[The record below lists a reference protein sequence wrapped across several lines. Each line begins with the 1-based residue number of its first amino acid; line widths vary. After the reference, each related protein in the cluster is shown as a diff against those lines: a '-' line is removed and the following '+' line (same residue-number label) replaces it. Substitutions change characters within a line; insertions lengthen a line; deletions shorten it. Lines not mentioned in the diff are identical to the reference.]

1 MWSEMIGWVGMVLS
15 IVTTVPQ
22 FVKSASEKSTK
33 GLSLAAYQVL
43 FVVIAC
49 YLVRAI
55 AIKDPVF
62 ILSESIGLLLTLG
75 MLYLFQKYPEAK
87 RDN

>member
-1 MWSEMIGWVGMVLS
+1 MIGWVGVVLG
-15 IVTTVPQ
+15 IVTSVPQ
-22 FVKSASEKSTK
+22 FVKSAKERSTK
-33 GLSLAAYQVL
+33 GLSLMAYQVL
-43 FVVIAC
+43 FIAIAC

-62 ILSESIGLLLTLG
+62 IISSGINLILTLG
-75 MLYLFQKYPEAK
+75 MLYLFQKYPEAG